1 MRISQSF
8 KEQEE
13 ETYHF
18 HIADSKIHYIVVNR
32 RYLTPFTW
40 FFGGHL
46 ICRYLLSYFKN
57 DVDQLQAIQMKVTKQ
72 RKVLK
77 PQLATS
83 NVCLKDPKF
92 HSQKRCKL

>member
-40 FFGGHL
+40 SFGGHL
-46 ICRYLLSYFKN
+46 ICRYFKN